1 MVASGDF
8 DDGPGEQLSLSGP
21 DDPATHI
28 SQVGEDAES
37 GADDESDHD
46 LDAGRID
53 LEESDDDPDGASAAL
68 RFAADAGAHEEMR

>member
-1 MVASGDF
+1 M
-8 DDGPGEQLSLSGP
+8 
-21 DDPATHI
+21 
-28 SQVGEDAES
+28 GEDAES